1 MWQLGQPSSCG
12 GDLDFLVL
20 MMLSFDDNNIVGDR
34 VYSFRVVSS
43 VVMKTEIGRREAGIT
58 DEPRNPKK
66 CLVNNGKAKVPPKM
80 SLIRL
85 KAHYDR
91 LCVPRGQLT
100 ACSKTLTLQ
109 ILCVTY
115 TKDVHRSYTRNKDLC
130 DQQIS
135 TFYSAYSA
143 LNN

>member
-1 MWQLGQPSSCG
+1 M
-12 GDLDFLVL
+12 
-20 MMLSFDDNNIVGDR
+20 MMLSVDDNNFVGDDGDK

-43 VVMKTEIGRREAGIT
+43 LVMKTEIGSREAGIT
-58 DEPRNPKK
+58 DEPRNPKR

-80 SLIRL
+80 FLIRL

-91 LCVPRGQLT
+91 LCLPRGQLT

-109 ILCVTY
+109 ILCVTC
-115 TKDVHRSYTRNKDLC
+115 TKDVHHSYTRKEGLG
-130 DQQIS
+130 DQQVS
-135 TFYSAYSA
+135 TIYSARAA

>member
-1 MWQLGQPSSCG
+1 M
-12 GDLDFLVL
+12 
-20 MMLSFDDNNIVGDR
+20 MMLSFDDNNIVGDDGDR
-34 VYSFRVVSS
+34 VYSFRRVSS
-43 VVMKTEIGRREAGIT
+43 LVMKTEIGRREAGIT

>member
-1 MWQLGQPSSCG
+1 
-12 GDLDFLVL
+12 

-91 LCVPRGQLT
+91 LCLPRGQLT
-100 ACSKTLTLQ
+100 VCSKTLTIQ
-109 ILCVTY
+109 NSLC
-115 TKDVHRSYTRNKDLC
+115 HLHERCPSFQETRICLINKY
-130 DQQIS
+130 QH
-135 TFYSAYSA
+135 F
-143 LNN
+143 

>member
-1 MWQLGQPSSCG
+1 
-12 GDLDFLVL
+12 
-20 MMLSFDDNNIVGDR
+20 MLSFDDNNIVGDR

-91 LCVPRGQLT
+91 LCLPRGQLT
-100 ACSKTLTLQ
+100 VCSKTLTIQ
-109 ILCVTY
+109 NSLCHLYERCPSFIYKKQGSVLSTSINIFQCLF
-115 TKDVHRSYTRNKDLC
+115 RS
-130 DQQIS
+130 
-135 TFYSAYSA
+135 
-143 LNN
+143 